1 MSDLR
6 FRQFR
11 MKVYA
16 RLCPSELVPS
26 EGEEFVRLLDGE
38 DEDGMEG
45 FFRRVPVDAKLSQ
58 VLHILREARE
68 LGARLSVLDR
78 TVPTLPHREVSECY
92 QRLRT
97 LGEQVGDLEAV
108 GVMR

>member
-16 RLCPSELVPS
+16 RLCPSELVPA
-26 EGEEFVRLLDGE
+26 EREEFVRLLDGE

-45 FFRRVPVDAKLSQ
+45 FFRRVPLDAKLIH
-58 VLHILREARE
+58 VLRILREARE
-68 LGARLSVLDR
+68 LGVRLNVLDR

-92 QRLRT
+92 RRLRT
-97 LGEQVGDLEAV
+97 LGEQVEDLEAV
-108 GVMR
+108 GLMR

>member
-16 RLCPSELVPS
+16 RLCHSEIVPA
-26 EGEEFVRLLDGE
+26 EREEFVRLLDGE

-92 QRLRT
+92 RRLRT

>member
-16 RLCPSELVPS
+16 RLCPSELVAP
-26 EGEEFVRLLDGE
+26 EREEFIRLLDGE
-38 DEDGMEG
+38 DEDGMEE
-45 FFRRVPVDAKLSQ
+45 FFRRVPLDAKLTQ
-58 VLHILREARE
+58 VLRILREARE
-68 LGARLSVLDR
+68 LGTRLSVLDR
-78 TVPTLPHREVSECY
+78 TVPTLPHREISECY
-92 QRLRT
+92 QRLHA

-108 GVMR
+108 GVLK

>member
-1 MSDLR
+1 MMDLR

-16 RLCPSELVPS
+16 RLCPLELVPA
-26 EGEEFVRLLDGE
+26 EREEFVRLLEGE
-38 DEDGMEG
+38 DEDGMGG
-45 FFRRVPVDAKLSQ
+45 FFRRVPLDTKLTQ
-58 VLHILREARE
+58 VLQILREARE

-92 QRLRT
+92 RRLRA
-97 LGEQVGDLEAV
+97 LGEQVEDLEAF
-108 GVMR
+108 GVVK

>member
-11 MKVYA
+11 IKVYA
-16 RLCPSELVPS
+16 RLCPSKLVPA
-26 EGEEFVRLLDGE
+26 EREAFVRLLDGE

-45 FFRRVPVDAKLSQ
+45 FFRRVPLDAKLIQ

-78 TVPTLPHREVSECY
+78 MVPTLPHREISECY
-92 QRLRT
+92 RRLRA

-108 GVMR
+108 GVLK

>member
-11 MKVYA
+11 ITVYA
-16 RLCPSELVPS
+16 RLCPSELVPA
-26 EGEEFVRLLDGE
+26 EREEFVRLLDEE

-45 FFRRVPVDAKLSQ
+45 FFRRVPLDAKLTQ
-58 VLHILREARE
+58 VLRILREARE

-78 TVPTLPHREVSECY
+78 TVPTLPHREISECY
-92 QRLRT
+92 LRLRA

-108 GVMR
+108 GVLK